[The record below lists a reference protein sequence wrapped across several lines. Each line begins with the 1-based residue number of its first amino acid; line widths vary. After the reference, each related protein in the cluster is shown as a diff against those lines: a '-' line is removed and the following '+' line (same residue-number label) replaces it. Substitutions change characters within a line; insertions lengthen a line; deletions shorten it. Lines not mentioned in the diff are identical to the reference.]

1 MKCETCR
8 DPFHRLRIAVSALS
22 AGALVWGSPVAAQS
36 EAAFGDS
43 GQVFATGSLAFQNVS
58 ASGYSASATV
68 IAVTG
73 GAHWFVAS
81 GWAIGA
87 DLLVGHTSAG
97 TQLTAFGLVPSVG
110 YNLRLT
116 PGFSVLPQFEA
127 SFQTQ
132 SASSTAGGNTSTIS
146 HLALGG
152 FLPLMV
158 HPPGH
163 FFVGIGPEVLA
174 DVSTGTSGLPYSVA
188 KNTTIGIRSLIGAWF

>member
-8 DPFHRLRIAVSALS
+8 NPFRWLRSVLPVLS
-22 AGALVWGSPVAAQS
+22 AVVLVLGLPVAAQS
-36 EAAFGDS
+36 EAAFGDP

-81 GWAIGA
+81 NWAIAA
-87 DLLVGHTSAG
+87 DLLVGHSSAG
-97 TQLTAFGLVPSVG
+97 TELTAFGLVPSVG

-116 PGFSVLPQFEA
+116 PSFSLLPQFEA

-132 SASSTAGGNTSTIS
+132 SASSTAGGNTSTIR

-163 FFVGIGPEVLA
+163 FFVGIGPEMLA
-174 DVSTGTSGLPYSVA
+174 DVSTSVSGLPYSVA
-188 KNTTIGIRSLIGAWF
+188 KNNTIGVRSVIGAWF